1 MACKAMTLC
10 DRVQLRRSQNPV
22 RRGKLQTLPLAR
34 REDAGTLIAMTWPTG
49 INLDRLEPDTRG
61 HPDSDATFAEDASAA
76 ASETEVIVESLSNG
90 WSAQAGNTAHVMA
103 RLGNNI
109 GFEPPTASD
118 PATPYGRY
126 LGRPI
131 IGRDSRIDGGV
142 YIGRKP
148 REAIVVD
155 MARPGLLDNV
165 YTNWLRELQ
174 DQAPMWPWQHITLGR
189 KRAVQRYLN
198 SHMGLLCR
206 TLVNRVLPFDRHV
219 VSQVAHEHTL
229 GPDDKVR
236 LDVYLRRR
244 GGVCRHQVCL
254 LGALLER
261 LVDEGWLEGR
271 VSIDRKFVPRQ
282 YSHAWVRWVD
292 GAGQIWI
299 LDAAQDVWGR
309 LASFEPERRWFYAR
323 EDE

>member
-1 MACKAMTLC
+1 MAVKAMPLC
-10 DRVQLRRSQNPV
+10 DRVQLRCRQIPGDKQDALRFLICARP
-22 RRGKLQTLPLAR
+22 RRGYA
-34 REDAGTLIAMTWPTG
+34 EGMSWPTG
-49 INLDRLEPDTRG
+49 INLERLEPETRAG
-61 HPDSDATFAEDASAA
+61 DSGGANAEAVAA
-76 ASETEVIVESLSNG
+76 AQLETEIIVESLSNG

-103 RLGNNI
+103 RLGDHV
-109 GFEPPTASD
+109 GFEPPTGD

-155 MARPGLLDNV
+155 MVRGGLLDSV
-165 YTNWLRELQ
+165 YRNWLRELEGH
-174 DQAPMWPWQHITLGR
+174 APMWPWQHLTAGR
-189 KRAVQRYLN
+189 KRAVQRYVQHHIGTL
-198 SHMGLLCR
+198 SR
-206 TLVNRVLPFDRHV
+206 ALVNRLLPFDRHV
-219 VSQVAHEHTL
+219 VAQVASEHTL

-261 LVDEGWLEGR
+261 LVLEGWAEGR

-282 YSHAWVRWVD
+282 YSHAWVRWTD
-292 GAGQIWI
+292 GEGRVWI
-299 LDAAQDVWGR
+299 LDAAQDVWG
-309 LASFEPERRWFYAR
+309 LLETFEPERRWFYAR